1 MSWINRLL
9 GSLRKEKLED
19 QLDDELQF
27 HIEMRT
33 QEFIAAGMDPEE
45 ARYRATCLFGNQLLL
60 KERTRDM
67 DTIGWIETLWQDLRY
82 AFRILHKSPTFTIV
96 VVLSLALG
104 IGANTAI
111 FSLIDALMLR
121 WLPVRDPQELV
132 QLKMRSAGEK
142 RAGETFSYPIVTALA
157 DQQDIFSGVA
167 GFMGSSFGVGPRGS
181 VRRIPGAWVTGGYY
195 ETFGLN
201 PAMGRLLTRAD
212 DQAGAPA
219 VAVISYGYWERQFAR
234 NPGAIGQAIL
244 VNGIPVTIAGVS
256 PPGFVGAN
264 VGAIADIT
272 LPVATLPLLDPG
284 MAGLLGPGNFWLCI
298 LARPQKNVSMTQAKA
313 RLAVVWPPLS
323 ERVISADW
331 PPARRK
337 EFADAAFEVA
347 PGGTGY
353 TYLRELFQQ
362 PLLVLMA
369 VVVLVL
375 LIACANV
382 ASLLL
387 ARVTARQRE
396 ISVRLA
402 VGAGRGRII
411 RQLLTESTLL
421 SLLGAAVGICLA
433 WVTSRFLVDALWLGG
448 DPFPVVFDLTPNWH
462 VLGFTSAVAI
472 ATGVLFGLAP
482 AFQITAAGP
491 SQVLKDDA
499 RMTRSRSRLLSA
511 LVSAQVA
518 LSMMLLV
525 GAGLFVRTLQNLLNI
540 DPGFRREGVLLV
552 SVDGRQHGY
561 RDTRLAV
568 FYKGLL
574 DQVQQVPG
582 VVSASISSHTPL
594 DGSAWSEAVAPKGQP
609 LPENDNALFIAA
621 GPGFFTT
628 MQTPLISGREFDARD
643 QGKAN
648 VAIVNRTFAVRYF
661 PGQNPVGKY
670 LTATVT
676 QPPSDL
682 QIIGIA
688 KDTITADLRSTPRPT
703 VYVSYFQR
711 ASSGGFIANTTLEI
725 RAAGSFTQVASA
737 IHEELQ
743 PRLPVTPVEVRL
755 LTGQVDRTLVQERLL
770 ANLAGGFGVV
780 GLLLACVGLY
790 GLLAYSVAR
799 RTKEIGIRMALGA
812 QQSGVLWMVAKN
824 ALRLLGVG
832 VAVGLPAA
840 SMASRWVNS
849 MLFGLRPDDPGI
861 MATAT
866 LLLGAAGLAATYFP
880 ARRASRVDPMVA
892 LRYE

>member
-1 MSWINRLL
+1 MTL
-9 GSLRKEKLED
+9 LRKLKYLLPSYRRALERD
-19 QLDDELQF
+19 MREELEALATMAEPRELGN
-27 HIEMRT
+27 ISR
-33 QEFIAAGMDPEE
+33 AAEE
-45 ARYRATCLFGNQLLL
+45 ARAVWSWTWLEQLCRDVQYAYR
-60 KERTRDM
+60 
-67 DTIGWIETLWQDLRY
+67 TIRHNPG
-82 AFRILHKSPTFTIV
+82 FTTTA
-96 VVLSLALG
+96 VLSLGLG

-121 WLPVRDPQELV
+121 WLPVCDPQELV
-132 QLKMRSAGEK
+132 QLKLGTGES
-142 RAGETFSYPIVTALA
+142 FSYPIVKALA
-157 DQQDIFSGVA
+157 DQKDIFSGVA
-167 GFMGSSFGVGPRGS
+167 GFTGSSFGVGPRGS
-181 VRRIPGAWVTGGYY
+181 VTRIPGAWVTGGYY

-219 VAVISYGYWERQFAR
+219 VAVISYGYWKRQFTR
-234 NPGAIGQAIL
+234 NRGAIGQAIL
-244 VNGIPVTIAGVS
+244 VNGVPVTIAGVS

-272 LPVATLPLLDPG
+272 LSVATLPLLDPG
-284 MAGLLGPGNFWLCI
+284 MAGLLGPGNFWLRV
-298 LARPQKNVSMTQAKA
+298 LARPQKNVSMARAKA

-323 ERVISADW
+323 ERLISADW

-337 EFADAAFEVA
+337 EFADAAFEVM

-353 TYLRELFQQ
+353 TYLRELFQK
-362 PLLVLMA
+362 PLWVLMT
-369 VVVLVL
+369 VVALVL
-375 LIACANV
+375 LIACVNV

-387 ARVTARQRE
+387 ARATARQRE

-402 VGAGRGRII
+402 IGAGRGRII

-421 SLLGAAVGICLA
+421 SSFGAVLGICLA
-433 WVTSRFLVDALWLGG
+433 WLSSRFLVGILSTG
-448 DPFPVVFDLTPNWH
+448 PSQVVFDLTPSWH
-462 VLGFTSAVAI
+462 VLGFTTAVAI

-491 SQVLKDDA
+491 SQMLKDDA
-499 RMTRSRSRLLSA
+499 RMTRSRSGLLSA

-525 GAGLFVRTLQNLLNI
+525 GAGLFARTLQNLLSI

-552 SVDGRQHGY
+552 DVDGRQQGY
-561 RDTRLAV
+561 RATRLAA
-568 FYKGLL
+568 FYRELL
-574 DQVQQVPG
+574 DQVQHVPG

-594 DGSAWSEAVAPKGQP
+594 DGSTWSEAVVPKGQP

-621 GPGFFTT
+621 GPGFFKT
-628 MQTPLISGREFDARD
+628 MQTPLISGRDFDAGE

-648 VAIVNRTFAVRYF
+648 VAIVNQTFAARHF
-661 PGQNPVGKY
+661 PGQNPVGTY
-670 LTATVT
+670 VSATVT

-682 QIIGIA
+682 QIIGVA
-688 KDTITADLRSTPRPT
+688 KDTITDGLRATPRPT

-711 ASSGGFIANTTLEI
+711 ATSGGFIANTMLEI
-725 RAAGSFTQVASA
+725 RAAGSLTQVASA
-737 IHEELQ
+737 IRNELQ
-743 PRLPVTPVEVRL
+743 PRLPVTPVEVRSL
-755 LTGQVDRTLVQERLL
+755 ASQVDRTLVQERLM

-780 GLLLACVGLY
+780 GLLLACIGLY

-812 QQSGVLWMVAKN
+812 QQTGVLWMVGKN

-840 SMASRWVNS
+840 WMASRWVNS

-866 LLLGAAGLAATYFP
+866 LLLGAAGLAAAYFP
-880 ARRASRVDPMVA
+880 ARRGARVDPMTA
-892 LRYE
+892 LRHE